1 MYKIMQG
8 RYIHVLIRYGVASIH
23 PHASLINSLSSTAFS
38 PCQILPYN
46 AFCIASSRRSSGL
59 GSSLLHVRDRL
70 RMNECLLLSPNAD
83 SKMH

>member
-8 RYIHVLIRYGVASIH
+8 RYGVALIH
-23 PHASLINSLSSTAFS
+23 PHASLINNLINGFL
-38 PCQILPYN
+38 PLVRFLPYN